1 MPCATTDP
9 LTGAACLRVWYGHR
23 TLIEKVFYNFVKVIV
38 ASPHR
43 LPKLPESTLRKQAR
57 PNNGSLFCS
66 HHTCAWG
73 AQIIAWAF
81 LGLSQFLG
89 KGAAPHP
96 HPPPL
101 STLMHLFLPNL
112 CCPQVI
118 QYRPTVQYY
127 LSLIY
132 EQLEK
137 IPLALLCWFILHIN
151 CKVVTKTLKDINGEK
166 MI

>member
-1 MPCATTDP
+1 
-9 LTGAACLRVWYGHR
+9 
-23 TLIEKVFYNFVKVIV
+23 LIEKVFYNFVKVIV

-89 KGAAPHP
+89 KGAAP
-96 HPPPL
+96 PPPVHINAFISPKPL
-101 STLMHLFLPNL
+101 LPTGYPIQAHCAILF
-112 CCPQVI
+112 I
-118 QYRPTVQYY
+118 SY
-127 LSLIY
+127 LRAARKNTFSFALLIY
-132 EQLEK
+132 PPYKLQSGHKNIKRHQWGKNDLNK
-137 IPLALLCWFILHIN
+137 Q
-151 CKVVTKTLKDINGEK
+151 D
-166 MI
+166 